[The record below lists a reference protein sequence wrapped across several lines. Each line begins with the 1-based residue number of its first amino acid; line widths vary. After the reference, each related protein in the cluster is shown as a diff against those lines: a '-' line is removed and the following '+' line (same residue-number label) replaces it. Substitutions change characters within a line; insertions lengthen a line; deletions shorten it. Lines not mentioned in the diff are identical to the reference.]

1 MVQELG
7 ALLDDMVVSSRAEPG
22 NLQYNLWRDHTD
34 AGRFVLEELYTDDAA
49 LAAHHA
55 TTHFE
60 NYLSKINDLA
70 ERTVVTLDSIEVAA
84 KPNETSRQSVPGRTG
99 ANHTSIVP
107 FRSGS
112 RSVDDKQRKG
122 ANVKKTGFTTV
133 NPSTGEEIE
142 TFSYFTPAQTEE
154 VVARA
159 DKSFQSF
166 RKLSVHKRA
175 RLFTDLG
182 NSLRKNRAQLAKVIS
197 TEMGKIFSEAEAE
210 IEKCAHEAD
219 WYAEHGPKIMEDE
232 PAPTGTVNAYVS
244 YLPLG
249 PILAV
254 MPWNFPIWQLT
265 RMAIPTMLA
274 GNVVLVKHSHNTQR
288 SSIEFEGVMLE
299 AGFPEGAFQ
308 NLILQRDDVVKVI
321 NDGRVQ
327 GASVTG
333 SVRAGSAVASEAG
346 KVIKKTVMEL
356 GGSDAFIVC
365 EDADIPKAVTAGISA
380 RFHNAGQ
387 VCLAAKR
394 FILVGKIAD
403 EFEQSFVKAAK
414 SLRVG
419 DPFDSAMDMGPMAR
433 ADLRDS
439 LHKQVQGSISKG
451 ASLQC
456 GGKPVEGKGAFY
468 PPTVL
473 SGVTEGMPAF
483 DEETFGPVAA
493 ITRVPD
499 LDAAVRAANASQF
512 GLSGN
517 LWTKNIDLARKV
529 ARDLYTGGVF
539 VNGITAS
546 DPRVPVG
553 GVKNS
558 GYGRELSHFGAHAF
572 VNAQTVWIENA

>member
-1 MVQELG
+1 MDKEDRNMSSTGMKSELN
-7 ALLDDMVVSSRAEPG
+7 STSNERAMSP
-22 NLQYNLWRDHTD
+22 
-34 AGRFVLEELYTDDAA
+34 
-49 LAAHHA
+49 
-55 TTHFE
+55 
-60 NYLSKINDLA
+60 
-70 ERTVVTLDSIEVAA
+70 
-84 KPNETSRQSVPGRTG
+84 
-99 ANHTSIVP
+99 
-107 FRSGS
+107 
-112 RSVDDKQRKG
+112 KG
-122 ANVKKTGFTTV
+122 FATV
-133 NPSTGEEIE
+133 NHSTGEEME
-142 TFSYFTPAQTEE
+142 TFSFYGDAQIQKTLSLAE
-154 VVARA
+154 
-159 DKSFQSF
+159 KSFQTF
-166 RKLSVHKRA
+166 RRLSVYKRA
-175 RLFTDLG
+175 QFLSQLAET
-182 NSLRKNRAQLAKVIS
+182 LRKNKTRLAKVIT
-197 TEMGKIFSEAEAE
+197 TEMGKVSLEAEAE

-219 WYAEHGPKIMEDE
+219 WYAEHGPKIMADE

-249 PILAV
+249 PILAI

-274 GNVVLVKHSHNTQR
+274 GNVVLVKHSPNTQR
-288 SSIEFEGVMLE
+288 SSLEFERVMLE
-299 AGFPEGAFQ
+299 AGFPEGVFQ
-308 NLILQRDDVVKVI
+308 NLIIKRDDVVNVI

-365 EDADIPKAVTAGISA
+365 EDADIPKAVRAGISA

-403 EFEQSFVKAAK
+403 EFERLFVEAAK

-419 DPFDSAMDMGPMAR
+419 DPFNSAMDLGPMAR

-439 LHKQVQGSISKG
+439 LHRQVEGSTAKG
-451 ASLQC
+451 ATLLC

-468 PPTVL
+468 PATVL
-473 SGVTEGMPAF
+473 SRVTEGMPAF

-493 ITRVPD
+493 LTRVPD

-517 LWTKNIDLARKV
+517 LWTRDVELARKV

-539 VNGITAS
+539 INGVTAS
-546 DPRVPVG
+546 DSRVPVG

>member
-1 MVQELG
+1 M
-7 ALLDDMVVSSRAEPG
+7 
-22 NLQYNLWRDHTD
+22 NK
-34 AGRFVLEELYTDDAA
+34 AGFA
-49 LAAHHA
+49 
-55 TTHFE
+55 
-60 NYLSKINDLA
+60 
-70 ERTVVTLDSIEVAA
+70 
-84 KPNETSRQSVPGRTG
+84 
-99 ANHTSIVP
+99 
-107 FRSGS
+107 
-112 RSVDDKQRKG
+112 
-122 ANVKKTGFTTV
+122 TV
-133 NPSTGEEIE
+133 NPSTAEEIE

-154 VVARA
+154 VIARA

-166 RKLSVHKRA
+166 RKLSVQRRA

-210 IEKCAHEAD
+210 IEKSAHEAD
-219 WYAEHGPKIMEDE
+219 WYAEHGPKIMADE
-232 PAPTGTVNAYVS
+232 PAPTGPVNAYVS

-249 PILAV
+249 PILAI
-254 MPWNFPIWQLT
+254 MPWNFPAWQLT
-265 RMAIPTMLA
+265 RMAIPTILA
-274 GNVVLVKHSHNTQR
+274 GNVVLVKHSLNTQR
-288 SSIEFEGVMLE
+288 SSLEFERIMLE
-299 AGFPEGAFQ
+299 AGFPKGVFQ
-308 NLILQRDDVVKVI
+308 NLILKRDDIVHVI
-321 NDGRVQ
+321 NDPRVR

-333 SVRAGSAVASEAG
+333 SVRAGSTVASEAG

-365 EDADIPKAVTAGISA
+365 EDADIPKAVDAGIRA

-394 FILVGKIAD
+394 FILVEKIAD
-403 EFEQSFVKAAK
+403 EFEQSFVKIAK

-439 LHKQVQGSISKG
+439 LHKQVQGSIAKG
-451 ASLQC
+451 ARLLC
-456 GGKPVEGKGAFY
+456 GGKPVEGKRAFY

-473 SGVTEGMPAF
+473 SRVTEGMPAF

-493 ITRVPD
+493 LTRVPD
-499 LDAAVRAANASQF
+499 IDSAVRAANASQF
-512 GLSGN
+512 GLSSN
-517 LWTKNIDLARKV
+517 LWTRDVESGRKV

-539 VNGITAS
+539 INGITAT

-572 VNAQTVWIENA
+572 VNAQTVWIENH

>member
-1 MVQELG
+1 MT
-7 ALLDDMVVSSRAEPG
+7 ATA
-22 NLQYNLWRDHTD
+22 
-34 AGRFVLEELYTDDAA
+34 FAA
-49 LAAHHA
+49 L
-55 TTHFE
+55 
-60 NYLSKINDLA
+60 D
-70 ERTVVTLDSIEVAA
+70 
-84 KPNETSRQSVPGRTG
+84 
-99 ANHTSIVP
+99 
-107 FRSGS
+107 RSTF
-112 RSVDDKQRKG
+112 
-122 ANVKKTGFTTV
+122 ATV
-133 NPSTGEEIE
+133 NPATGEQIE
-142 TFSYFTPAQTEE
+142 TFSFYDSAKTEKTLALAE
-154 VVARA
+154 R
-159 DKSFQSF
+159 SFQSF
-166 RKLSVHKRA
+166 RKLSTYQRA
-175 RLFTDLG
+175 KLFSQLAG
-182 NSLRKNRAQLAKVIS
+182 ALRKNKAQLAKVIT

-210 IEKCAHEAD
+210 IEKCASEAD
-219 WYAEHGPKIMEDE
+219 WYAEHGPQIMADV
-232 PAPTGTVNAYVS
+232 PAPTGAVNAYVS

-274 GNVVLVKHSHNTQR
+274 GNVVLVKHSMNTQR
-288 SSIEFEGVMLE
+288 SSLEFERVMLE

-308 NLILQRDDVVKVI
+308 NLILKTEDVVNVI
-321 NDGRVQ
+321 NDPRVQ

-365 EDADIPKAVTAGISA
+365 EDADIPAAVAAGIKG
-380 RFHNAGQ
+380 RFHNTGQ

-403 EFEQSFVKAAK
+403 EFENLFVEAATA
-414 SLRVG
+414 LRVG
-419 DPFDSAMDMGPMAR
+419 NPFDPAMQMGPMAR

-439 LHKQVQGSISKG
+439 LHRQVEGSVAKG
-451 ASLQC
+451 ARVLV
-456 GGKPVEGKGAFY
+456 GGRPMQGEGAFY
-468 PPTVL
+468 PATVL
-473 SGVTEGMPAF
+473 SGVTQGMPAF

-493 ITRVPD
+493 ITRVAD
-499 LDAAVRAANASQF
+499 LNAAVKAANASEF

-517 LWTKNIDLARKV
+517 LWTTDVDLARKI

-539 VNGITAS
+539 INGATAS

-572 VNAQTVWIENA
+572 VNAQTVWIQTQ